1 MLIVAI
7 DTEEKQAEHDA
18 FAALWQN
25 DGESDVCPLCMIKFT
40 TLRRKVPT
48 NPSRPR
54 PFKRPVY

>member
-40 TLRRKVPT
+40 TLRRKVT
-48 NPSRPR
+48 NPPLPSL
-54 PFKRPVY
+54 